1 MKTCPA
7 SARRSRHQ
15 RRGGAFT
22 LLEILIVFVVIG
34 LVMAVA
40 APAIVRQSDRM
51 TIEGALTDLR
61 TAVSETALRARATGQ
76 TLTLTLDAE
85 AAQFR
90 VGAAS
95 EALERTWQPPQNASD
110 DLDEHRH
117 AIIEAKPAYRFPSA
131 VQWQLDDV
139 QTDDDGQVVLT
150 FFPDGQAAARELPF
164 DVCGRRYLLQVDR
177 ITASPVILE
186 LIE

>member
-90 VGAAS
+90 VGTAS
-95 EALERTWQPPQNASD
+95 EALERTWQPPQNTSD

-139 QTDDDGQVVLT
+139 QTDNDGQVVLT